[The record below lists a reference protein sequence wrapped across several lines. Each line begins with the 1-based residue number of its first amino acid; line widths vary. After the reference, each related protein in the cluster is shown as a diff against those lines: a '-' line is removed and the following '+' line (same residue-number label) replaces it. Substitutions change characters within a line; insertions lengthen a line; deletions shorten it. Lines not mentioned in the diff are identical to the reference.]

1 MHKTLLT
8 LYHHWIT
15 KFGPPKN
22 LVTDRGSEYINSE
35 FANLCTTM
43 EIRHSP
49 RTPYAPW
56 TNGLVENQ
64 NRNLGTHLRLFL
76 HNTPENWSTQVHMYA
91 YAHNSQPLSELKL
104 SPYAILFHT
113 IPRIPIN
120 FELNL
125 QRDTY
130 RNCTSQICQELPLH
144 THYDKSS
151 LYPFF
156 HKILSKPIPQ
166 WILATETAMMQI
178 YHTVYENTKRKTNSF
193 AYFNKTYHNPRPL
206 DIGTFVLK
214 RNFLHVHFS
223 DKLKPLRIGPFKI
236 INRISDITYE
246 IVNQDGYTSH
256 IHRSHLVPYYPE
268 EPIIFPFLQQYNPHL
283 INNNY
288 SDSDL
293 NDPLQS
299 FDFLSDEEQSIDDD
313 QFTHSNSNKE
323 TDIPSTIDFQSEP
336 FSQYSSF
343 PYQQNTPKTNNTTSE
358 NQTDIH
364 DYDNF
369 INPRRHSYNRYN
381 FRPQPRKDYRLFLG
395 EKDIISLS
403 QKSC

>member
-1 MHKTLLT
+1 
-8 LYHHWIT
+8 
-15 KFGPPKN
+15 
-22 LVTDRGSEYINSE
+22 
-35 FANLCTTM
+35 
-43 EIRHSP
+43 
-49 RTPYAPW
+49 
-56 TNGLVENQ
+56 
-64 NRNLGTHLRLFL
+64 
-76 HNTPENWSTQVHMYA
+76 
-91 YAHNSQPLSELKL
+91 
-104 SPYAILFHT
+104 
-113 IPRIPIN
+113 
-120 FELNL
+120 
-125 QRDTY
+125 
-130 RNCTSQICQELPLH
+130 
-144 THYDKSS
+144 
-151 LYPFF
+151 
-156 HKILSKPIPQ
+156 
-166 WILATETAMMQI
+166 MMQI
-178 YHTVYENTKRKTNSF
+178 YHTVYENTKRKINSF
-193 AYFNKTYHNPRPL
+193 AYFNKTYHNRRPL

-236 INRISDITYE
+236 INKISDITYE

-256 IHRSHLVPYYPE
+256 IHRNHLVPYYPK
-268 EPIIFPFLQQYNPHL
+268 EPIIFPFLQQYNPHS

-313 QFTHSNSNKE
+313 QFRHSNSNKE
-323 TDIPSTIDFQSEP
+323 TDIPSTIDFQSDP

-343 PYQQNTPKTNNTTSE
+343 PYQQNTPKTNNDTSK

-369 INPRRHSYNRYN
+369 INPRRHSHNRYN

-395 EKDIISLS
+395 EKDIISFS